1 MFPMLSINES
11 SMKNARKIS
20 LIEFGIGP
28 HARRIYVPAIKAL
41 SVHYDISLHL
51 VVDLK
56 ANEELIRSYF
66 KEQGMSPQF
75 HFISPFRSNTLPSSL
90 ERFLNEFV
98 KNNRIN
104 GVIISTDP
112 LTHLPYAF
120 WALKNGLNILMDK
133 PISSRKNAVCHMG
146 AARSIQ
152 DDYLELLKRYNKLQK
167 MTKTCFMVNTQ
178 RRFHPGFAYI
188 KERLHEVSKKTSC
201 PITAIQS
208 THCDGQWRFPNEI
221 ASEKYHGYNEGYG
234 KISHSGYHF
243 LDLVYQFYKTSF
255 QTEKIADAIEVFTSF
270 VQPDGLLHQMN
281 KDDYIKLFGKKYDA
295 LTAPMKKDSQ
305 KLFGAYGEV
314 DASAIIRLMKG
325 SVCIGNISL
334 NLLHNSFSQRST
346 LIPNKD
352 LYKGNGR
359 VKHEFHS
366 IQQGP
371 FQNIQVHSYQ
381 SKSKHDTHRS
391 NEYVV
396 GGNNHFDIYLFRN
409 SKLIGGKPFEKIS
422 IKDLKHPP
430 KGLAQN
436 GLFIENV
443 KYLVVKQ
450 FCQYILKEIA
460 DEDIVSNID
469 DHLFPVI
476 LMSLIYQSH
485 NNHIRK
491 MSPLVRKRIHMKS
504 KD

>member
-1 MFPMLSINES
+1 MSYTNNVI
-11 SMKNARKIS
+11 MKKPNTIS

-28 HARRIYVPAIKAL
+28 HARRIYVPAIKTLAD
-41 SVHYDISLHL
+41 HYDVKLSL
-51 VVDLK
+51 VVDLES
-56 ANEELIRSYF
+56 NEQLIRTYF
-66 KEQGMSPQF
+66 KEQGMSPTF
-75 HFISPFRSNTLPSSL
+75 HFIKPFTSPTLPGSL
-90 ERFLNEFV
+90 EHYLNSFV
-98 KNNRIN
+98 KENTVN

-133 PISSRKNAVCHMG
+133 PISSRKNVVCHMG
-146 AARSIQ
+146 AAASIQ
-152 DDYLELLKRYNKLQK
+152 EDYLKLLKSYDRLQK
-167 MTKTCFMVNTQ
+167 KQRTCFIVNTQ
-178 RRFHPGFAYI
+178 RRFHPGFEYI
-188 KERLHEVSKKTSC
+188 KERLDEVSKKTSC
-201 PITAIQS
+201 PITSIQS

-221 ASEKYHGYNEGYG
+221 VSEKYHGYSEGYG

-255 QTEKIADAIEVFTSF
+255 QTGKTTDAVEVFTSF
-270 VQPDGLLHQMN
+270 VQPAGLLHQMN
-281 KDDYIKLFGKKYDA
+281 KSDYVRLFGDEYDVMAHPLKKERN
-295 LTAPMKKDSQ
+295 

-346 LIPNKD
+346 AVPNKD

-381 SKSKHDTHRS
+381 SKSKHDTKS
-391 NEYVV
+391 GNEYVV
-396 GGNNHFDIYLFRN
+396 GGNNHFDIYVFRN

-422 IKDLKHPP
+422 VRDLKTTSKAHTS
-430 KGLAQN
+430 GN
-436 GLFIENV
+436 LFIENV

-450 FCQYILKEIA
+450 FCQYIMKEIWN
-460 DEDIVSNID
+460 EDIVSNID
-469 DHLFPVI
+469 DHLFPVL

-485 NNHIRK
+485 NQHIRK
-491 MSPLVRKRIHMKS
+491 KSPLVRKRVHMVR
-504 KD
+504 